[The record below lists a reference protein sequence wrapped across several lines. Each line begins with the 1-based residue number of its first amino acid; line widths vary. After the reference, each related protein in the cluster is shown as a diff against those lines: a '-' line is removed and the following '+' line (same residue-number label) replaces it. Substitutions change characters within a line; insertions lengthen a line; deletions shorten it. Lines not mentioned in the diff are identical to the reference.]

1 MRLSAAC
8 KLRRVLLLLLPFLI
22 AGCTLQPRAPATPA
36 VPAASLPTPHTG
48 APHDVAA
55 AESLLLIRVY
65 RAGSLAS
72 AGHNHVIACHALS
85 GTLYVPADV
94 LASSFEVRVPVAE
107 LTVDEEP
114 LRAAE
119 HSPDFPPQVPD
130 SAREGTRRNM
140 LGAGLLDAEHYPQ
153 IELRALGLSSGAP
166 APDGTA
172 TVLARIAVTLKGQA
186 HTITVPVSYSRSGDT
201 VIASGSTPL
210 KQSEL
215 GLTPFSAL
223 LGALQVQDEMR
234 LSFRIVAHAAR

>member
-1 MRLSAAC
+1 MRLSAPC
-8 KLRRVLLLLLPFLI
+8 KLRRALLPLLPFLL
-22 AGCTLQPRAPATPA
+22 AACALPPRPPVTPAAPGAAPA
-36 VPAASLPTPHTG
+36 PHTG
-48 APHDVAA
+48 VPHDIAA
-55 AESLLLIRVY
+55 AESLLIIRVY
-65 RAGSLAS
+65 RAGTLAS
-72 AGHNHVIACHALS
+72 AGHNHVIACHALG
-85 GTLYVPADV
+85 GTLYVPAEL

-107 LTVDEEP
+107 LTVDEES

-140 LGAGLLDAEHYPQ
+140 LGATLLDAEHYPQ
-153 IELRALGLSSGAP
+153 IELRALGLTSGAP

-172 TVLARIAVTLKGQA
+172 AVLARIEVTLKGQA
-186 HTITVPVSYSRSGDT
+186 HRISVPVSYSRSGGT
-201 VIASGSTPL
+201 VIASGSTAL